1 MCSLDCRLDLERRQ
15 ILQSKLIYFYW
26 SMSSEVCIYHNIIN
40 AKVSEFIFLLATLP
54 PTSIWIYANFSG
66 IKKSMSHSNKIELLH
81 CRNSFHNTPNRN
93 TNESRSSYFYGNLLH
108 MHFWTAILLAY
119 FVANTTTIP

>member
-1 MCSLDCRLDLERRQ
+1 
-15 ILQSKLIYFYW
+15 
-26 SMSSEVCIYHNIIN
+26 MSSEVCTYHNIIN

-54 PTSIWIYANFSG
+54 PTSIWIFSG
-66 IKKSMSHSNKIELLH
+66 IKKSMSHSNRIEILH

-93 TNESRSSYFYGNLLH
+93 ANESRSSYFYGNLLH